1 MRDFHLPGR
10 SPVFAT
16 NGMAA
21 TSHPLGSS
29 VAIDTL
35 KAGGNAIDAAIA
47 GAVVLGLCEPQ
58 STGIGGDLFALFSPA
73 GTDEVYALNGSGRA
87 PAGLNPGTLRATGA
101 AKIDAG
107 SPHSVT
113 IPGAL
118 DAFCRL
124 SEDWGLLGL
133 DRVLAPAIHYA
144 EAGVPVAPRVAFDWA
159 GAAENLQGAARGYF
173 LNDGAAPSAGQ
184 IFRAPGQAKVLRRV
198 AAAGRA
204 GFYEGDVAQD
214 MVEALSAFGGTHTIE
229 DFAATE
235 ASTGTP
241 VAATYK
247 TAQVLEHPPNAQ
259 GATALL
265 ILNILAQFDL
275 AGMDPNGPNRAHI
288 EAEASKLAYAKRDAI
303 IADPEFTARLAEFT
317 DPDVAAA
324 LAGRIDPARVGVG
337 PPRAVEATHK
347 DTIYITVVDRDRMA
361 VSLIY
366 SIFRSFGA
374 GIASEKYGILL
385 HNRGSGFT
393 LTKGHANE
401 AGPGKRPMHTIIP
414 GMVRRGG
421 HVSMPFGVM
430 GGQYQAAGHA
440 RFITNIEDF
449 GFDPQTA
456 IDGPR
461 AFAYD
466 GALRIERGY
475 SDAARARLAEMGHKL
490 VVPEVPIG
498 GAQAIVIHRETG
510 TLEGA
515 SDPRKDGCA
524 LGY

>member
-16 NGMAA
+16 NGVAA

-35 KAGGNAIDAAIA
+35 KAGGNAMDAAIA

-58 STGIGGDLFALFSPA
+58 MAGIGGDLFALFSPA
-73 GTDEVYALNGSGRA
+73 GSDEVHALNGSGRA
-87 PAGLNPGTLRATGA
+87 PAALNADALRASGDP
-101 AKIDAG
+101 KIDAA

-113 IPGAL
+113 IPGAV
-118 DAFCRL
+118 DAMCRL
-124 SEDWGLLGL
+124 SADWGLLGL
-133 DRVLAPAIHYA
+133 DRLLAPAINYA
-144 EAGVPVAPRVAFDWA
+144 ETGVPVAPRVAFDWA
-159 GAAENLQGAARGYF
+159 GSVGNLQGAARGYF
-173 LNDGAAPSAGQ
+173 LSKGAAPAPGQ
-184 IFRAPGQAKVLRRV
+184 VFRAPGQAKVLRRI
-198 AAAGRA
+198 ASEGRA
-204 GFYEGDVAQD
+204 GFYESDVTED
-214 MVEALSAFGGTHTIE
+214 MLAALESAGGAHSLE

-235 ASTGTP
+235 ATAGTP
-241 VAATYK
+241 LVGKYK
-247 TAQVLEHPPNAQ
+247 TAEVLEHAPNGQ

-265 ILNILAQFDL
+265 ILNILAHFDL
-275 AGMDPNGPNRAHI
+275 AAMDPYGPDRAHI

-303 IADPEFTARLAEFT
+303 IADPAFTTRLSEFT
-317 DPDVAAA
+317 DADVAAA
-324 LAGRIDPARVGVG
+324 LATRIDPARASVGQ
-337 PPRAVEATHK
+337 PRPIEATHS

-366 SIFRSFGA
+366 SIFRSFGS
-374 GIASEKYGILL
+374 GIASPKYGILL

-414 GMVRRGG
+414 GIVRRGG
-421 HVSMPFGVM
+421 HVAMPFGVM

-440 RFITNIEDF
+440 RLITNIEDF
-449 GFDPQTA
+449 GMDPQTA

-475 SDAARARLAEMGHKL
+475 SGATCARLAEIGHQL
-490 VVPEVPIG
+490 VVPELPIG
-498 GAQAIVIHRETG
+498 GAQAIVIHRDTG

>member
-35 KAGGNAIDAAIA
+35 KAGGNAMDAAIS

-58 STGIGGDLFALFSPA
+58 MAGIGGDLFALFSPA

-87 PAGLNPGTLRATGA
+87 PAGLNPDALRATGA
-101 AKIDAG
+101 TKIDSG

-113 IPGAL
+113 IPGAV

-124 SEDWGLLGL
+124 SEAWGLLGL
-133 DRVLAPAIHYA
+133 DQVLGPAIDYA
-144 EAGVPVAPRVAFDWA
+144 EAGVPVAPRVALDWA
-159 GAAENLQGAARGYF
+159 GAVENLHGAACGYF
-173 LNDGAAPSAGQ
+173 LNDGAAPAAGQ
-184 IFRAPGQAKVLRRV
+184 IFRAPGQATVLRQV
-198 AAAGRA
+198 AAEGRA
-204 GFYEGDVAQD
+204 GFYKGDVCRDIVQ
-214 MVEALSAFGGTHTIE
+214 ALSAAGGTHTAK

-235 ASTGTP
+235 ATTGTP
-241 VAATYK
+241 VAAPYK
-247 TAQVLEHPPNAQ
+247 TAQVLEHPPNSQ

-265 ILNILAQFDL
+265 ILNILAHFDL
-275 AGMDPNGPNRAHI
+275 AAMDPYGPDRAHI

-303 IADPEFTARLAEFT
+303 IADPEFTTRLSEFT
-317 DPDVAAA
+317 DADVAAA
-324 LAGRIDPARVGVG
+324 LAARIDPARASVGQ
-337 PPRAVEATHK
+337 PRPLEATHS

-366 SIFRSFGA
+366 SIFRSFGS
-374 GIASEKYGILL
+374 GIASPKYGILL

-440 RFITNIEDF
+440 RLITNIEDF
-449 GFDPQTA
+449 GMDPQTA

-475 SDAARARLAEMGHKL
+475 SGATCARLAEIGHKL
-490 VVPEVPIG
+490 VVPELPIG
-498 GAQAIVIHRETG
+498 GAQAIVIHRDTG